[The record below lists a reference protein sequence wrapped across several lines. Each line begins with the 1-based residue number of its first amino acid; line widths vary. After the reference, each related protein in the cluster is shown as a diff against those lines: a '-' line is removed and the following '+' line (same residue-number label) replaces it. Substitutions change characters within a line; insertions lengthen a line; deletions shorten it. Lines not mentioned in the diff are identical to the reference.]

1 MNLDNLFEVVPLT
14 EAISKLPVA
23 PGLVGSLGLFAEKG
37 IRMATVAIEVRRG
50 RLALV
55 PNTSRLAGP
64 PLRESEKRQIVTFRA
79 AHLPAADVV
88 LPEDIQDVRA
98 FGGESVEAG
107 LQSQA
112 TVINDKL
119 AALKADIEATR
130 EYHRLGALRGQVF
143 DADGSTVL
151 TDIYSE
157 FGVTKNTASVAFSSA
172 ATNVLKVV
180 LDVKRLIE
188 KKTGG
193 LQLRGIKA
201 LCSAAFFDA
210 LVGHTKVQA
219 AYANWQSAQDRLGG
233 DLRAGFTFGGVTFIE
248 CPDEVGGIAFIPDGK
263 AQVFP
268 DAQGVFVTYNAP
280 ANYNEAANTIGQPYY
295 AKAEQR
301 RMGKGWDIEAQSNPL
316 ALCLYPEALVEL
328 TAA

>member
-1 MNLDNLFEVVPLT
+1 MNIDDLFEVKPLT
-14 EAISKLPVA
+14 DSITKLPVA

-37 IRMATVAIEVRRG
+37 IRTTTVTVEVQHG
-50 RLALV
+50 RLKLV
-55 PNTSRLAGP
+55 PDTNRLAEP
-64 PLRESEKRQIVTFRA
+64 TLRAGTNRQLVTFRA

-88 LPEDIQDVRA
+88 LPEDIQNVRA
-98 FGGESVEAG
+98 FGSESVEAG

-130 EYHRLGALRGQVF
+130 EFHRLGALRGQVL

-151 TDIYSE
+151 RDIYSE
-157 FGVTKNTASVAFSSA
+157 FGVTKNAASIAFSNTS
-172 ATNVLKVV
+172 TNVLQAV
-180 LDVKRLIE
+180 LNAKRTIE
-188 KKTGG
+188 KNTGG

-201 LCSAAFFDA
+201 LCSAGFFDA
-210 LVGHTKVQA
+210 LVGNAKVQK
-219 AYANWQSAQDRLGG
+219 AYENWQAAQDRIGG
-233 DLRAGFTFGGVTFIE
+233 DLRSGFTYGGVTFIE
-248 CPDEVGGIAFIPDGK
+248 CPDEVNGIAFIPDGK

-268 DAQGVFVTYNAP
+268 DAQGIFVTYNAP

-301 RMGKGWDIEAQSNPL
+301 KMGKGWDLEAQSNPL
-316 ALCLYPEALVEL
+316 TLCLYPEALIEL